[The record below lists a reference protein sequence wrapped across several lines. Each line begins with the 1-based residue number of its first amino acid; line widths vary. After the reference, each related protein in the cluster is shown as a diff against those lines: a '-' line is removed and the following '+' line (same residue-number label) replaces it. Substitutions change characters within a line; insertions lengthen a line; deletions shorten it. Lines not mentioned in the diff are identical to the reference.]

1 MARKKSNP
9 ASQPAPAPGAPSI
22 SIGGNVDGPLNIGNN
37 NTVVNNNSGNV
48 VIGSHN
54 QIFSAGQQLNL
65 ARAATPAEIAELGQ
79 AFNDLH
85 QAIAKTAPPALA
97 KEAAQQADAL
107 QAAVASPKPDVTA
120 MGSVKTWFVEH
131 LPAILGG
138 VTGLL
143 TNPIVGKLVEAAG
156 EFTLDQFRV
165 RLGLPAK

>member
-1 MARKKSNP
+1 MARKKAKP
-9 ASQPAPAPGAPSI
+9 ASQPTPAPGGPSI
-22 SIGGNVDGPLNIGNN
+22 SVGGNVDGPLTFGNN
-37 NTVVNNNSGNV
+37 NTVIGQNSGNV
-48 VIGSHN
+48 VIGSGS

-65 ARAATPAEIAELGQ
+65 ARAATPDDIAQLGQ
-79 AFNDLH
+79 AFSALH
-85 QAIAKTAPPALA
+85 QEIAKAAPPALA

-120 MGSVKTWFVEH
+120 MGKARDWFVEN

-156 EFTLDQFRV
+156 EFTLDQFRA